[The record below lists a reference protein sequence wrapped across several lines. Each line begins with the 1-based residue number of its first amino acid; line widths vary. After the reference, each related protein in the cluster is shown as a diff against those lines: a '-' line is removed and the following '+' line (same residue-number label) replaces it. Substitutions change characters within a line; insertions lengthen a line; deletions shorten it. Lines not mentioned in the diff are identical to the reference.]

1 MPDEPLPGAAVPSS
15 SEPPL
20 DPEPPASMEPTPP
33 SSPEPPAMEP
43 PTAAAPPPM
52 IPPSDGGG
60 DMATTP
66 DQRNMAMLAHL
77 SCLLL
82 SLLGPLVILLVNKD
96 GSPFVEAHA
105 REAINFQINLLIL
118 TVVGAVLTVVLVG
131 MCILVA
137 AGLLAVIMP
146 IIAGL
151 QAHGGQTYR
160 YPYTIRF
167 LG

>member
-1 MPDEPLPGAAVPSS
+1 MAL
-15 SEPPL
+15 
-20 DPEPPASMEPTPP
+20 
-33 SSPEPPAMEP
+33 
-43 PTAAAPPPM
+43 
-52 IPPSDGGG
+52 PSDEG
-60 DMATTP
+60 MP
-66 DQRNMAMLAHL
+66 SPSQDQRNMAMLAHL

-82 SLLGPLVILLVNKD
+82 SLLGPLIILLANKE

-105 REAINFQINLLIL
+105 KEAINFQINLLIL
-118 TVVGAVLTVVLVG
+118 TAIGAALMVVLVG
-131 MCILVA
+131 FCILGA

-151 QAHGGQTYR
+151 RAHGGERYR